1 MNKDSELWVIT
12 SRNRLTGEDFVIS
25 SPMGKE
31 QALKLMERQKRKN
44 HSRSSWSRLKVVPT
58 IREGNLF

>member
-12 SRNRLTGEDFVIS
+12 SRNRLTGEDYAIS

-31 QALKLMERQKRKN
+31 QALRLMERQKRRN
-44 HSRSSWSRLKVVPT
+44 HAHSSWSRLKVAPA
-58 IREGNLF
+58 IHEGNLF